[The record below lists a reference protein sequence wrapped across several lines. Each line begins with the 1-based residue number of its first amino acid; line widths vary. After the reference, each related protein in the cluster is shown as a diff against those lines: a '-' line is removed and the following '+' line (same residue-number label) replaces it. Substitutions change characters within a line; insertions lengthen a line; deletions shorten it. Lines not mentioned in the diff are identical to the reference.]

1 MWRFPPTLSLDSLR
15 AAQQHFSAQVPDM
28 HTLIIMLLMPALFA
42 LFEQDLAQIFFASK
56 TKKVATMA
64 AIATTVFM
72 LTFGLIPIYLGAQAQ
87 LMGMAVATNHSPLLA
102 LIKSISNSFILV
114 MVACGI
120 LAAIASTA
128 DALLCAIG
136 ANITQDFSLSFLGLS
151 PLVESKA
158 TIFTMGMVVLGLSY
172 VIPSNVISIL
182 IRSYELP
189 VNCLLIPI
197 LAAYFFDD
205 AVKRYAGIGGL
216 LGGLAGLVFFNFIFP
231 VSLPSLYTLGLSLAG
246 YLVGFFLQK
255 KLKTA

>member
-1 MWRFPPTLSLDSLR
+1 
-15 AAQQHFSAQVPDM
+15 
-28 HTLIIMLLMPALFA
+28 
-42 LFEQDLAQIFFASK
+42 
-56 TKKVATMA
+56 
-64 AIATTVFM
+64 M
-72 LTFGLIPIYLGAQAQ
+72 LTFGLIPIYLGAQAK
-87 LMGMAVATNHSPLLA
+87 LMGMAVAANQSPLLA
-102 LIKSISNSFILV
+102 LIKSISNSFVLV

-158 TIFTMGMVVLGLSY
+158 TIFTMGMAVLGLSY
-172 VIPSNVISIL
+172 IIPSDVISIL

-189 VNCLLIPI
+189 VNCLLVPI

-216 LGGLAGLVFFNFIFP
+216 LGGLVGLVFFNLILP
-231 VSLPSLYTLGLSLAG
+231 VSVPSLYTLGLSLIG
-246 YLVGFFLQK
+246 YLVGFFMQR